1 MIVLVVNAGS
11 SSLKYQL
18 VDTESEVVW
27 ATGLVERIGEE
38 ESPVTHRTRIR
49 GGARL
54 RPRGVD
60 HAPRRSPTTARRSRR

>member
-27 ATGLVERIGEE
+27 ATGLVERIGED
-38 ESPVTHRTRIR
+38 ESRSRTAAAS
-49 GGARL
+49 GAVRSPTSSS
-54 RPRGVD
+54 RP
-60 HAPRRSPTTARRSRR
+60 ARRPSPTTARRSRR

>member
-27 ATGLVERIGEE
+27 ATGLVERIGED
-38 ESPVTHRTRIR
+38 ESPSCTAAASGEVRSPTSSS
-49 GGARL
+49 GPAR
-54 RPRGVD
+54 RP
-60 HAPRRSPTTARRSRR
+60 SPTTARPSRR